1 MILADCVKGPSL
13 LQRCLSLES
22 LETES
27 GANVVLMLGKIA
39 AIALRSRDMD

>member
-13 LQRCLSLES
+13 LQRSLSLER

-27 GANVVLMLGKIA
+27 GANVLTLGKIT